1 MRDVPC
7 DGFLAMAMGRT
18 RRVAT
23 GVGSVLALILASSFA
38 AEATAADPKAA
49 PSRPTARI
57 SSSSHGAR
65 AMDAV
70 ARRAIAGG
78 PTADDAA
85 AGVESTELKALRDA
99 ERELF
104 PPASPAPGSSWPSD
118 LPLVFP
124 GDPRGPARYAATGL
138 PPSGPL
144 SDLAPSDGTKDLA
157 WVARLELPDIP
168 VRWDERVLKYL
179 EFFRDDPRGRS
190 TFANLYRHSG
200 RWRDAMRRALRRR
213 SLPEDLVYVAMVES
227 GFDTSAHSTA
237 GAAGLWQFM
246 PETAKIYGLSIDR
259 WVDQRMSPTLATEAA
274 ADFLGDLHRRFGSW
288 ELAFAGYN
296 MGYAGL
302 AAILKR
308 YNTNDYWSLARTEG
322 TLPWETTLYVPK
334 IVAVA
339 VVAHNLAAFG
349 LGDLAVDPAIEAD
362 EVNVPPG
369 TPLSLVAQAAG
380 STAAD
385 IESYNPELRSAR
397 IPPASESDA
406 PYPVKVPPG
415 KAAAVSE
422 GLAKMHR
429 DVPSLE
435 RYVVRFGETLDQI
448 ASAHGTTQQK
458 LVDINAIAPGEALR
472 GGTVLLVPRT
482 DAAHSSAPAG
492 APALAPAAAPK
503 QAVVVPADLF
513 VYPDRKRVFYRVLAG
528 DTLRDVATALHVS
541 VDDLRRWNAVDA
553 AARLQQ
559 GMTLQAFVPQNADL
573 AGVAT
578 VSEGDVRVL
587 PVGSEE
593 FFASLEHDRGFKRI
607 IVLAR
612 AGDTLE
618 SIGKHYDV
626 PVRTMERINRKGRG
640 EGIKVGDPVVVYAPT
655 SAGAGVPSIVAALG
669 APVAQP
675 ETGRDPST
683 HPGADPPTHST
694 ADPAPSGPLPLAP
707 LPDLLPP

>member
-1 MRDVPC
+1 
-7 DGFLAMAMGRT
+7 
-18 RRVAT
+18 
-23 GVGSVLALILASSFA
+23 
-38 AEATAADPKAA
+38 
-49 PSRPTARI
+49 
-57 SSSSHGAR
+57 
-65 AMDAV
+65 MDAV

-78 PTADDAA
+78 PTAEDAA

-104 PPASPAPGSSWPSD
+104 LPASPAPGSSWPSD
-118 LPLVFP
+118 LPLTLP
-124 GDPRGPARYAATGL
+124 GDPRGPSRFAATGL

-144 SDLAPSDGTKDLA
+144 SDLAPGDGTKDLA
-157 WVARLELPDIP
+157 WVARLELPDLP
-168 VRWDERVLKYL
+168 VRWDERVVKYL

-339 VVAHNLAAFG
+339 VVAHNLSAFG
-349 LGDLAVDPAIEAD
+349 LGDLAVDSAIEAD

-385 IESYNPELRSAR
+385 IEALNPELRSAR
-397 IPPASESDA
+397 TPPASESDA

-415 KAAAVSE
+415 KAAAVTE

-448 ASAHGTTQQK
+448 ASSRGTTPQK

-472 GGTVLLVPRT
+472 GGTVLLVPRA
-482 DAAHSSAPAG
+482 DAARPTAP
-492 APALAPAAAPK
+492 APAAAPK
-503 QAVVVPADLF
+503 QAVVVPADVF

-528 DTLRDVATALHVS
+528 DSLRDVATALHVS

-559 GMTLQAFVPQNADL
+559 GMTLQAYVPQNADL
-573 AGVAT
+573 SGVAT
-578 VSEGDVRVL
+578 VPEADVRVL

-607 IVLAR
+607 TVLAK

-618 SIGKHYDV
+618 SIGKHYEV
-626 PVRTMERINRKGRG
+626 PVRTMERINRRGRG
-640 EGIKVGDPVVVYAPT
+640 ETLRVGDAVVVYAPA
-655 SAGAGVPSIVAALG
+655 SSGAGSGSSIPSVVAAG
-669 APVAQP
+669 
-675 ETGRDPST
+675 DPS
-683 HPGADPPTHST
+683 
-694 ADPAPSGPLPLAP
+694 PSGPLPLAP